1 MAGAQSQAMLEK
13 MELRQSYR
21 NVWHTDLTNAVAADL
36 PCAYPTS
43 LRTSSPFSFG
53 RLAFWLWLWLWSRV
67 IEELMRDFLPL
78 LLCRVLPVAVVV
90 SGSSFSDFS
99 TSG

>member
-43 LRTSSPFSFG
+43 IPANLFSFPFLHHHLG
-53 RLAFWLWLWLWSRV
+53 LLVLAC
-67 IEELMRDFLPL
+67 D
-78 LLCRVLPVAVVV
+78 
-90 SGSSFSDFS
+90 
-99 TSG
+99 

>member
-36 PCAYPTS
+36 PCAY
-43 LRTSSPFSFG
+43 L
-53 RLAFWLWLWLWSRV
+53 
-67 IEELMRDFLPL
+67 FL
-78 LLCRVLPVAVVV
+78 LP
-90 SGSSFSDFS
+90 
-99 TSG
+99 